1 MDIEA
6 IGDTLNKLSIN
17 LTNARYYME
26 SRNCDVKV
34 AITKIKDTE
43 KILDDLL
50 AKMYPKQENEE
61 E

>member
-1 MDIEA
+1 MDIET

-26 SRNCDVKV
+26 SKNCDIKV
-34 AITKIKDTE
+34 AIIRIKHTE
-43 KILDDLL
+43 KMLDDLL
-50 AKMYPKQENEE
+50 AKMYPRQENEE